1 MQTIVNIIKQFIQ
14 YHHKNKLYTFNEN
27 LLKKEILMCL
37 FNFRRN
43 FILGLLLLPPLFTNA
58 QSDKIITI
66 IGTGYVGLV
75 SGACL
80 AEIGNS
86 VICAD
91 IDSHKIELLHD
102 GIMPI
107 YEAGLREIVERNV
120 GAERLMFTDNVA
132 EAIALG
138 DIIFIAVGTPM
149 SENGSADLS
158 YINSVVK
165 MIAENINSY
174 KIIVT
179 KSTVPVGTG
188 QGIRTQLEDH
198 YGIDP
203 SLFSI
208 VSNPEFLREG
218 LAVNDFLYPDRLVI
232 GTDSDSALIAL
243 CEIYEVLIAGGT
255 PYVLTNVQTAEMIK
269 YASNAFL
276 AVKISYI
283 NEVANLCDATDAD
296 VKTVAYAMGLDHR
309 ISPAFLNPGPGFGG
323 SCFPKDAQ
331 AIIYGA
337 QKHNLPFHTVQA
349 ALDANVIQQGKP
361 VEKLLALMQQ
371 ESPSPIKFSD
381 GIPGKTV
388 AVLGLAFKADTD
400 DVRYSPAITTINL
413 LQKMGVIVKAY
424 DPVAMDNMR
433 KIFPD
438 LIYCSSAY
446 HAATE
451 ADAVIIITDWDEIK
465 QIDFARLKKVMRYPM
480 IVDARNV
487 VNPEIL
493 KQLGFTCDTIGQSYL
508 CKKRNEYVRTLVPIH
523 LHKRTPLTKFTIK
536 KNK

>member
-1 MQTIVNIIKQFIQ
+1 MK
-14 YHHKNKLYTFNEN
+14 
-27 LLKKEILMCL
+27 
-37 FNFRRN
+37 RN
-43 FILGLLLLPPLFTNA
+43 FLLGLLLLPPLFLHA

-91 IDSHKIELLHD
+91 IDSKKIDLLRA
-102 GIMPI
+102 GVMPI
-107 YEAGLREIVERNV
+107 YELGLEELVARNV
-120 GAERLMFTDNVA
+120 ETERLMFTDNVA
-132 EAIALG
+132 DAIAMG

-149 SENGSADLS
+149 GDDGSADLS
-158 YINSVVK
+158 YINEVVRT
-165 MIAENINSY
+165 IAENMTSY

-188 QGIRTQLEDH
+188 KKIRAQLEDQ

-203 SLFSI
+203 NLFSI

-243 CEIYEVLIAGGT
+243 CEIYETLIAGGT
-255 PYVLTNVQTAEMIK
+255 PYVLTDVQTAEMIK

-276 AVKISYI
+276 SIKISYI

-323 SCFPKDAQ
+323 SCFPKDSQ
-331 AIIYGA
+331 AIVYIA
-337 QKHNLPFHTVQA
+337 HQNSLPFYTVQA
-349 ALDANVIQQGKP
+349 ALDANDIQQNKP
-361 VEKLLALMQQ
+361 VEKLQALM
-371 ESPSPIKFSD
+371 ERELNKSVS
-381 GIPGKTV
+381 GKTV
-388 AVLGLAFKADTD
+388 AVLGLAFKANTD
-400 DVRYSPAITTINL
+400 DVRYSPSIRTIEL
-413 LQKMGVIVKAY
+413 LRQQGVNVKAY
-424 DPVAMDNMR
+424 DPIAAENMC

-438 LIYCSSAY
+438 LECYNSAY
-446 HAATE
+446 EAATD
-451 ADAVIIITDWDEIK
+451 ADAVIIMTDWDQIK
-465 QIDFARLKKVMRYPM
+465 QIDFARLKRVMRNAI
-480 IVDARNV
+480 IVDARNI

-493 KQLGFTCDTIGQSYL
+493 KQLGFACDAIGQSYL
-508 CKKRNEYVRTLVPIH
+508 CKKRNEYLRKLVPIH
-523 LHKRTPLTKFTIK
+523 LRKRNPSGRFAQK
-536 KNK
+536 KD

>member
-1 MQTIVNIIKQFIQ
+1 MSLSIFRTFFLLQF
-14 YHHKNKLYTFNEN
+14 
-27 LLKKEILMCL
+27 
-37 FNFRRN
+37 
-43 FILGLLLLPPLFTNA
+43 LLLSIVMDA
-58 QSDKIITI
+58 QNDKIVTI

-91 IDSHKIELLHD
+91 IDTQKIAMLHN

-107 YEAGLREIVERNV
+107 YEVGLSDVVERNV
-120 GAERLMFTDNVA
+120 DAGRLMFTDNVA
-132 EAIALG
+132 DAIAQG

-149 SENGSADLS
+149 GEDGSANLS
-158 YINSVVK
+158 YIDSVVK
-165 MIAENINSY
+165 MIAENMDSY

-188 QGIRTQLEDH
+188 KGIRAQLENI

-203 SLFSI
+203 QLFSI

-232 GTDSDSALIAL
+232 GTDSDIALIAL
-243 CEIYEVLIAGGT
+243 CEVYESLIASGT
-255 PYVLTNVQTAEMIK
+255 PCVLTNVQTAEMIK

-276 AVKISYI
+276 SVKISYI

-331 AIIYGA
+331 AIVHIAG
-337 QKHNLPFHTVQA
+337 KHHLPFYTVRA
-349 ALDANVIQQGKP
+349 ALDANVIQQGKA
-361 VEKLLALMQQ
+361 VEKLQDLIQRELQ
-371 ESPSPIKFSD
+371 ED
-381 GIPGKTV
+381 VEGKTV
-388 AVLGLAFKADTD
+388 AVLGLAFKAGTD
-400 DVRYSPAITTINL
+400 DVRYSPSIRTIEL
-413 LQKMGVIVKAY
+413 LQELGVNVVAY
-424 DPVAMDNMR
+424 DPVAVENMQ

-438 LIYCSSAY
+438 VMYCSSAY
-446 HAATE
+446 EAAKN
-451 ADAVIIITDWDEIK
+451 ADAVILMTDWDEIK
-465 QIDFARLKKVMRYPM
+465 QIDFARLKKVMHYP
-480 IVDARNV
+480 ILVDARNI

-493 KQLGFTCDTIGQSYL
+493 KHLGFACDAIGQSYL

-523 LHKRTPLTKFTIK
+523 VHRGVPSHRFLFK
-536 KNK
+536 KD

>member
-1 MQTIVNIIKQFIQ
+1 
-14 YHHKNKLYTFNEN
+14 
-27 LLKKEILMCL
+27 MCL
-37 FNFRRN
+37 FTFLRN
-43 FILGLLLLPPLFTNA
+43 FMCSLLLLLPLLVKA
-58 QSDKIITI
+58 ESDKIITI

-75 SGACL
+75 SGAGL
-80 AEIGNS
+80 AEMGNS

-91 IDSHKIELLHD
+91 IDSRKIDMLHN

-107 YEAGLREIVERNV
+107 YEIGLAELVERNV
-120 GAERLMFTDNVA
+120 EAGRLMFTDNVA
-132 EAIALG
+132 YAISQA

-149 SENGSADLS
+149 GEDGSANLS
-158 YINSVVK
+158 YIDGVVR

-188 QGIRTQLEDH
+188 KGIRAQLENK

-203 SLFSI
+203 TLFSM

-232 GTDSDSALIAL
+232 GTDSDSALIGL
-243 CEIYEVLIAGGT
+243 CEVYETLIAGGT
-255 PYVLTNVQTAEMIK
+255 PYVLTDVQTAEMIK

-276 AVKISYI
+276 SVKISYI

-323 SCFPKDAQ
+323 SCFPKDSQ
-331 AIIYGA
+331 AIVYIAG
-337 QKHNLPFHTVQA
+337 QNNLPFHTVQA
-349 ALDANVIQQGKP
+349 ALDANLLQQGKP
-361 VEKLLALMQQ
+361 VEKLQILMQREIQ
-371 ESPSPIKFSD
+371 ETLE
-381 GIPGKTV
+381 GKTV
-388 AVLGLAFKADTD
+388 AVLGLAFKANTD
-400 DVRYSPAITTINL
+400 DVRYSPSITTIDL
-413 LQKMGVIVKAY
+413 LQKAGAIVKAY
-424 DPVAMDNMR
+424 DPIATENMS

-438 LIYCSSAY
+438 LMYCSSCY
-446 HAATE
+446 HAAAD
-451 ADAVIIITDWDEIK
+451 ADAVIIMTDWDDIK
-465 QIDFARLKKVMRYPM
+465 QLDFARLKKVMRSAI

-487 VNPEIL
+487 VNPEVL
-493 KQLGFTCDTIGQSYL
+493 KQLGFACDAIGQSYL

-523 LHKRTPLTKFTIK
+523 VRKRVPLTKFAAHHRR
-536 KNK
+536 

>member
-1 MQTIVNIIKQFIQ
+1 MQ
-14 YHHKNKLYTFNEN
+14 
-27 LLKKEILMCL
+27 
-37 FNFRRN
+37 
-43 FILGLLLLPPLFTNA
+43 G
-58 QSDKIITI
+58 QSDRIVTI

-91 IDSHKIELLHD
+91 IDSRKIEMLQN

-107 YEAGLREIVERNV
+107 YEVGLNEVVERNV
-120 GAERLMFTDNVA
+120 DAGRLLFTDNVA
-132 EAIALG
+132 EAIMLG

-149 SENGSADLS
+149 GEDGSANLS
-158 YINSVVK
+158 YIDSVVR
-165 MIAENINSY
+165 MIAENMDSY

-188 QGIRTQLEDH
+188 RGIRNQLEYV
-198 YGIDP
+198 YGIEP
-203 SLFSI
+203 ELFSI

-243 CEIYEVLIAGGT
+243 CEVYESLIANGV
-255 PYVLTNVQTAEMIK
+255 PAVLTNVQTAEMIK
-269 YASNAFL
+269 YAANAFL
-276 AVKISYI
+276 SVKISYI

-331 AIIYGA
+331 AIIHIAGT
-337 QKHNLPFHTVQA
+337 HHLPFHTVRA
-349 ALDANVIQQGKP
+349 ALNANEIQQTKP
-361 VEKLLALMQQ
+361 VEKLQNLMQR
-371 ESPSPIKFSD
+371 ELD
-381 GIPGKTV
+381 EDLDGKTV
-388 AVLGLAFKADTD
+388 AVLGLAFKAGTD
-400 DVRYSPAITTINL
+400 DIRYSPSIRTIEL
-413 LQKMGVIVKAY
+413 LQDLGAYVVAY
-424 DPVAMDNMR
+424 DPVATENMY

-438 LIYCSSAY
+438 ITYCSSAY
-446 HAATE
+446 QAAKD
-451 ADAVIIITDWDEIK
+451 ADAVIIMTDWDEIK
-465 QIDFARLKKVMRYPM
+465 HIDFARLKKVMHYPI

-487 VNPEIL
+487 INPEIL
-493 KQLGFTCDTIGQSYL
+493 KQLGFACDTIGQSYL

-523 LHKRTPLTKFTIK
+523 VHKQVPSNRFVSIK
-536 KNK
+536 D